1 MRVFTHRL
9 IYRIAFTLVNVM
21 VLLWL
26 PAKGRQPKQE
36 KRKRVFSLLL
46 FKFSTY
52 FFNLTNNSSCVANAY
67 RGTTKTVFFGF
78 MFLFLLSAGQ
88 VISQSQTFPA
98 NGTFT
103 VPTGVTSVQVECWG
117 GGGAGGG
124 CINNNNKGGGGG
136 AGGTYT
142 NTSNVSVTPGATI
155 TVTVGPGGN
164 GVSAG
169 NGNAGGTSSF
179 GGLVSAIGGGG
190 GVVGNNPAYGAGAI
204 TATGITWNGG
214 AGSPANSVNGN
225 SGAGGGGAGN
235 SGHGGPASGITGGNG
250 GLGTIPGG
258 SGAAGRTSSGNGNN
272 ATGLSAGGGGSLNEG
287 NANPRTGG
295 NGFNGQVIITWI
307 CPTYNLTA
315 TSATSVCNG
324 TASTVTLTS
333 SVTGLPVGT
342 YTVTYNLSGSNI
354 ATGATAIF
362 NVTTAG
368 TATFNTPVLANPGAT
383 TITITN
389 LASGVCSSNISA
401 YNFVSIVVSS
411 LASTS
416 PITPSTPD
424 VCQNSTQNY
433 LVNPPPPP
441 GVIYTWVGPPGSN
454 ILSGQG
460 TEFIVIKYGNTSGTL
475 TIIPSNICG
484 NGPSQSQAINII
496 ISTPALPGLISGLV
510 APCIG
515 TSQIYSIPLVN
526 GVYYSWT
533 APPGWTISAGQ
544 GTNTISAVVGSSA
557 GDIVVIAGNAC
568 GGSGSRSLAVV
579 PQGAAPAQPSA
590 ITGNMQVCIGSAQTY
605 SITNVAFVAYTW
617 SVPVDWTINS
627 GQGTNTIGVTI
638 GTTSGNISV
647 APSNSCGTG
656 TPRTLAI
663 SIDAAVPADPGPVT
677 GNNNPC
683 ESSSQVYSVTAQA
696 GVSYAWTITG
706 GNTITSGQGTN
717 SITVAIGA
725 NPGTLTVSPSNA
737 CGTGTVKS
745 MPITVIMLPASSGAI
760 TGSILFCEGTSQTY
774 SVVNIP
780 GYTYN
785 WTVPAGWTI
794 TIGQGTNAITVTTGV
809 NSGNVQVVPMNSCGT
824 GPVSTLAIT
833 VNPLPAAFV
842 GNDKMICTG
851 ASVQIGGTAVPG
863 NTYSWTSFPAG
874 FTSSISNPTVNPL
887 VTTIYYLVETNPVT
901 GCNNLNNMTVT
912 ANQIIVVSITPAS
925 QVICTGSATNIV
937 LSSNISGTL
946 FSWTATLLT
955 GTGTTFNTSGAG
967 NVISEVITNTSSLQS
982 EVTYTIT
989 ATASV
994 CVNASTTVVVTINP
1008 APLVTGQTKS
1018 ICSDSP
1024 TGITLGT
1031 STNGVPVVS
1040 YNITNINN
1048 NGLLASAGSPSTGNG
1063 LAANVI
1069 ADDAWTNTTTSPVNV
1084 VYTIAPVSAL
1094 GCAGNPFTVIVTINP
1109 KPTVSSP
1116 VTYGI
1121 CSASATSI
1129 NLTATLSS
1137 TFSWTIGTITGSI
1150 TGASAG
1156 TGAVI
1161 AQTLT
1166 NPSNSADGTVAYI
1179 VTPTS
1184 VTGSCPGT
1192 PTTVLVTVHP
1202 KPAVTNATTT
1212 AICSG
1217 TTLNIPLTA
1226 TVASNFTWTIGTIT
1240 GAITGAALGSGA
1252 IINQVLTNPSN
1263 AAAGSVEYL
1272 VTPTS
1277 QGSLCVGGPFT
1288 ITVTVNP
1295 IPAVTAGSSVG
1306 SVCDGT
1312 TFSLSSSSPIS
1323 NPTISWTSIPIG
1335 FTSAVQNPINVSQVG
1350 PTIYT
1355 VSYTNTITGCSNSAS
1370 VTVTSK
1376 PVPIAAISPD
1386 YCAVPGKIRL
1396 TATGGGTYLWST
1408 GQTTQV
1414 IDVDIVGSYS
1424 VTVTGVNGCS
1434 SVANLSVSIELVTN
1448 GNFSNGNTSF
1458 TSGYGYDP
1466 GPNGLYAPESEY
1478 AVNNNAQYNH
1488 SNFWGYDHTSG
1499 TGVGND
1505 KFMIVNGAK
1514 FSPQPIVWQ
1523 EIITVTPNT
1532 NYYFSAWAISMNNV
1546 PPYAQLRF
1554 EVNGVQVGST
1564 AILTSGLNI
1573 VNNPWLPK
1581 DRFYGTWN
1589 SGAATSATIR
1599 IIDLETAAGGNDFG
1613 LDDISF
1619 GTLSAVPF
1627 TFNPS
1632 GNGGTNLVCEGQTL
1646 QLNANIVGGIAPYY
1660 FSWTGPNGFTS
1671 TQQNPVINNIPL
1683 LGQGTYTLS
1692 MFDSYGCTPQQKTV
1706 IITVNPAPTA
1716 TVIGGNNVC
1725 QYGALPTITFTANGG
1740 IALYTFTYNINGGAN
1755 QTITTF
1761 GASNTAK
1768 IFAPTNT
1775 LGTFTYNL
1783 VSVNDGRGCTRTIN
1797 TSTTVI
1803 VNPLP
1808 ISAISGSN
1816 PVCSGSTENIFTGN
1830 SGMNTYAWTIAGDG
1844 SIVGSSSNMSV
1855 NITAGIIC
1863 GNYFTLTLV
1872 VNNSIGCSATSQESI
1887 LVDDNFPPII
1897 TNCPPAR
1904 TYIGTNVSV
1913 ISPLPYSATVV
1924 TITAAQFATE
1934 GGLAT
1939 DNCAIDTYTYIDTQ
1953 SGTSPIIVDRTFT
1966 VTDKC
1971 GNPATCLQ
1979 IITIWFPPDIT
1990 CINPPPVNAGA
2001 GLCTAIVNP
2010 PEPTVNAGA
2019 PVTWTWVMSGA
2030 TTASGSGAIG
2040 NYTFNV
2046 GATTITWTAT
2056 NNYGTD
2062 VCTQVITVLDNQPPI
2077 FTIPGPFT
2085 FCVEDI
2091 NQAVYYD
2098 PTIDITPIRPDY
2110 YTFVSGNTGL
2120 DLDASTF
2127 TDNCTPAVNLII
2139 HWRIDFNGGTP
2150 ASISGTGQPSTYG
2163 TDIILP
2169 GHTINNLNHTISYW
2183 LTDAV
2188 GNESLHTVVNITIKP
2203 RPNVIKM

>member
-1 MRVFTHRL
+1 MRIFTHRL
-9 IYRIAFTLVNVM
+9 IYRIAFTLVNVL

-26 PAKGRQPKQE
+26 PAKGRLPKQE
-36 KRKRVFSLLL
+36 KRKRIFSLLP
-46 FKFSTY
+46 FKISTY
-52 FFNLTNNSSCVANAY
+52 LFNLTNNSNSVANAY
-67 RGTTKTVFFGF
+67 TGMMKTVFFGF

-88 VISQSQTFPA
+88 VIAQSQIYTT

-103 VPTGVTSVQVECWG
+103 APAGVTSVQVECWG

-124 CINNNNKGGGGG
+124 YNQSNGTGGGGGGG
-136 AGGTYT
+136 AYVLASGVLVFPGITYNIIVGTGGVPGNSNGAASSAALFTPTSANGGFGGTFAT
-142 NTSNVSVTPGATI
+142 NGVGGAGGTGGTHNGGKGSNGSNGNFGGGGGGSGGTLLVGNSVTNSATGATA
-155 TVTVGPGGN
+155 VTGGGPGGN
-164 GVSAG
+164 GKSGTVSG
-169 NGNAGGTSSF
+169 NGSPPASGP
-179 GGLVSAIGGGG
+179 GGGG
-190 GVVGNNPAYGAGAI
+190 GGCR
-204 TATGITWNGG
+204 
-214 AGSPANSVNGN
+214 
-225 SGAGGGGAGN
+225 AGGSSRN
-235 SGHGGPASGITGGNG
+235 
-250 GLGTIPGG
+250 GG
-258 SGAAGRTSSGNGNN
+258 SGFSGK
-272 ATGLSAGGGGSLNEG
+272 
-287 NANPRTGG
+287 
-295 NGFNGQVIITWI
+295 VIISWT
-307 CPTYNLTA
+307 CPTYDLTA
-315 TSATSVCNG
+315 TSATPVCMG
-324 TASTVTLTS
+324 DASTVTLTS

-354 ATGATAIF
+354 ATVSKAL

-368 TATFNTPVLANPGAT
+368 TATFNTSVLANPGTT

-389 LASGVCSSNISA
+389 LASGTCSSNISSF
-401 YNFVSIVVSS
+401 NSVSIVVSS
-411 LASTS
+411 LTSTS

-460 TEFIVIKYGNTSGTL
+460 TEFIVIRYGNTSGTL
-475 TIIPSNICG
+475 TITPSNICG
-484 NGPSQSQAINII
+484 NGLPKSMDINII
-496 ISTPALPGLISGLV
+496 ISTPAIPGPINGLV

-515 TSQIYSIPLVN
+515 TSHIYSVPLVN

-533 APPGWTISAGQ
+533 VPAGWSAPVQ
-544 GTNTISAVVGSSA
+544 GTNTITTVVGASA

-568 GGSGSRSLAVV
+568 GGSASRLLAVV
-579 PQGAAPAQPSA
+579 PQGAVPAQPSA
-590 ITGNMQVCIGSAQTY
+590 ITGNMQVCIGSTQTY
-605 SITNVAFVAYTW
+605 SVNNVAFVTYTW

-627 GQGTNTIGVTI
+627 GQGTNTISVAI
-638 GTTSGNISV
+638 GPTSGNISV
-647 APSNSCGTG
+647 TPSNLCGTG
-656 TPRTLAI
+656 TPRTMAV
-663 SIDAAVPADPGPVT
+663 SIDAAVPADPGPIV

-683 ESSSQVYSVTAQA
+683 ESSAQVYSVTAQA
-696 GVSYAWTITG
+696 GVSFAWTITG

-737 CGTGTVKS
+737 CGTGPVKS
-745 MPITVIMLPASSGAI
+745 MPITVIPLPASSGAI
-760 TGSILFCEGTSQTY
+760 TGSTLFCEGTSQTY
-774 SVVNIP
+774 SVVNVP

-809 NSGNVQVVPMNSCGT
+809 NSGNVKVTPENLCGF

-842 GNDKMICTG
+842 GNDKVICTG
-851 ASVQIGGTAVPG
+851 ASVQIGGPAVPG
-863 NTYSWTSFPAG
+863 NTYSWTSLPAG
-874 FTSSISNPTVNPL
+874 FTSNISNPTVTPL
-887 VTTIYYLVETNPVT
+887 ATTIYYLVETNPVT
-901 GCNNLNNMTVT
+901 GCSNLNNMTVT
-912 ANQIIVVSITPAS
+912 ADQIIVVSATPAS
-925 QVICTGSATNIV
+925 PVICSGSATNIV

-955 GTGTTFNTSGAG
+955 GTGTTFNTNGAG
-967 NVISEVITNTSSLQS
+967 NVISEVITNTSSLPS

-1008 APLVTGQTKS
+1008 SPLVTGQTLS

-1024 TGITLGT
+1024 SGITLGT

-1084 VYTIAPVSAL
+1084 VYTIAPISAL
-1094 GCAGNPFTVIVTINP
+1094 GCAGNPFTITVTINP

-1121 CSASATSI
+1121 CSGSATSI

-1137 TFSWTIGTITGSI
+1137 TFSWTIGTITGGI

-1156 TGAVI
+1156 AGAVI

-1166 NPSNSADGTVAYI
+1166 NPGNSAEGTVAYI
-1179 VTPTS
+1179 VTPIS
-1184 VTGSCPGT
+1184 VTGSCPGA

-1202 KPAVTNATTT
+1202 KPAVTNAATT

-1226 TVASNFTWTIGTIT
+1226 TVSSNFTWTIGTIT
-1240 GAITGAALGSGA
+1240 GAITGAASGSGA
-1252 IINQVLTNPSN
+1252 IINQVLTNPGN

-1277 QGSLCVGGPFT
+1277 QGSLCVGSPYI

-1295 IPAVTAGSSVG
+1295 IPAVTASSSVG
-1306 SVCDGT
+1306 SVCDGI
-1312 TFSLSSSSPIS
+1312 TFSLFSSSPIS
-1323 NPTISWTSIPIG
+1323 NPTISWTSVPIG
-1335 FTSAVQNPINVSQVG
+1335 FTSAVQNPVNVSQVG

-1376 PVPIAAISPD
+1376 PAPIAAISPD

-1408 GQTTQV
+1408 GQTTQA

-1458 TSGYGYDP
+1458 TSGYVYDP

-1499 TGVGND
+1499 TGVGNA

-1514 FSPQPIVWQ
+1514 FSPQPFVWR

-1546 PPYAQLRF
+1546 PPYARLRF
-1554 EVNGVQVGST
+1554 EVNGVQVGTT

-1599 IIDLETAAGGNDFG
+1599 IIDIETSANGNDFG

-1660 FSWTGPNGFTS
+1660 FNWSGPNLFTS
-1671 TQQNPVINNIPL
+1671 TLQDPIINNIPL
-1683 LGQGTYTLS
+1683 SGQGTYTLS
-1692 MFDSYGCTPQQKTV
+1692 MYDSYGCTPQEKTV

-1716 TVIGGNNVC
+1716 TVIGGDNVC
-1725 QYGALPTITFTANGG
+1725 QYGALPIITFTANGG
-1740 IALYTFTYNINGGAN
+1740 IPTYTFTYNINGGAN

-1761 GASNTAK
+1761 GASNTAM

-1775 LGTFTYNL
+1775 LGTFIYNL
-1783 VSVNDGRGCTRTIN
+1783 VSVIDGKGCTRAIN
-1797 TSTTVI
+1797 TSTTV
-1803 VNPLP
+1803 VVTPLP
-1808 ISAISGSN
+1808 ISAISGNN
-1816 PVCSGSTENIFTGN
+1816 PVCSGSTGNIFTGN
-1830 SGMNTYAWTIAGDG
+1830 SDMDTYAWTIAGDG
-1844 SIVGSSSNMSV
+1844 SIVGSNSNMSV
-1855 NITAGIIC
+1855 DITAGIIC

-1897 TNCPPAR
+1897 TNCPPAID
-1904 TYIGTNVSV
+1904 YIGTNVSV
-1913 ISPLPYSATVV
+1913 ISPLPYSATTV
-1924 TITAAQFATE
+1924 TITAAQFNTE

-1939 DNCAIDTYTYIDTQ
+1939 DNCAIGTYTYSDAQ

-1971 GNPATCLQ
+1971 GNPATCIQ
-1979 IITIWFPPDIT
+1979 IITIWVPPDIT
-1990 CINPPPVNAGA
+1990 CNDPSPVNTDA
-2001 GLCTAIVNP
+2001 GLCTALLNP

-2019 PVTWTWVMSGA
+2019 PVTWSWVMSGA
-2030 TTASGSGAIG
+2030 TIASGTGAIG

-2046 GATTITWTAT
+2046 GVTTITWTAT
-2056 NNYGTD
+2056 NIYGTD
-2062 VCTQVITVLDNQPPI
+2062 ECAQLITVLDNQPPTFTPPSAKSYCVNNIIIAI
-2077 FTIPGPFT
+2077 FDG
-2085 FCVEDI
+2085 VADI
-2091 NQAVYYD
+2091 NPY
-2098 PTIDITPIRPDY
+2098 RPDY
-2110 YTFVSGNTGL
+2110 YIFKTGDPMLDISGIN
-2120 DLDASTF
+2120 
-2127 TDNCTPAVNLII
+2127 DNCCALADLVI
-2139 HWRIDFNGGTP
+2139 HWRIDFTP
-2150 ASISGTGQPSTYG
+2150 TPNPVPPHILVNTPSVSGTGQPSAYIGDIQFPGDGVYFLNVTHKILYWIEDCHND
-2163 TDIILP
+2163 TSAITTVDII
-2169 GHTINNLNHTISYW
+2169 
-2183 LTDAV
+2183 
-2188 GNESLHTVVNITIKP
+2188 IKP